1 MKKYLFLLIV
11 VTLTACASSRGFDRS
26 NLRSQMTDQ
35 KVVTEEDI
43 KKALEL
49 KPQLPIPFKLAIYF
63 APPKSGSPHGTA
75 WKWVSED
82 KDKLLEIAT
91 ELKNKK
97 VVSDI
102 FVIGDSIVEGRDN
115 KAIRL
120 GAARAGADAVLIIN
134 GISDVDRYNNIL
146 GPLYILLLTGFFI
159 PGTEADALVMIDAA
173 MWDVRNQYLY
183 LSVEAEATA
192 KETRPAFFVKES
204 RIIKTA
210 KTEAL
215 AALKKELEA
224 RLSSFSSK

>member
-1 MKKYLFLLIV
+1 MKKYLVLLLV
-11 VTLTACASSRGFDRS
+11 VTITACASSRGFDRS
-26 NLRSQMTDQ
+26 NLRNQMIDQ

-43 KKALEL
+43 KRALEL
-49 KPQLPIPFKLAIYF
+49 KPQLPTPFRLAIYF
-63 APPKSGSPHGTA
+63 APPKSGSPRRNS
-75 WKWVSED
+75 WKWVGED
-82 KDKLLEIAT
+82 KDKVLEIAP

-97 VVSDI
+97 VISDV
-102 FVIGDSIVEGRDN
+102 FVIPDSIVEGKDN

-146 GPLYILLLTGFFI
+146 GPLYIFLLTLVFI

-183 LSVEAEATA
+183 LSAEAEATA
-192 KETRPAFFVKES
+192 KETRPAFFVEES
-204 RIIKTA
+204 RVIKVA

-224 RLSSFSSK
+224 RLANFVSK